1 MKRDTTI
8 SICKAIAI
16 ILMVMGHAEC
26 PQAISTFIY
35 EFHMPVF
42 FITAGYFF
50 SLKYIDDEAVFVKK
64 RLKGL
69 YIPFVKWSVFFL
81 IIHNWMFDIGL
92 LNEKYGNI
100 TGGVTHPYSFHQA
113 QQNLWNIITAMG
125 SYDQFLCGTF
135 WFFRGLLVGSI
146 VYLIVFKLL
155 DNLLRKTKRNADFR
169 TLAIP
174 IAVCLIMLLIGAW
187 KTGEGLKIVNLI
199 QGGYREIMG
208 TFFFGCGFLFRQLQQ
223 HYRVSLWSTLLCFGV
238 VLLFARLSPACLDW
252 RPSFRQF
259 ISFPLP
265 AVCGFLMIY
274 NVSSWLNRHNGIVKR
289 FLVYCGN
296 NTLYIFIFHIVS
308 FKLVSIIKI
317 VYYGLD
323 YQQIGCHLVIHDH
336 AKEDLF
342 WILYTIAGVGVP
354 LAWNYAYRKLKE
366 QAKSIIS

>member
-1 MKRDTTI
+1 
-8 SICKAIAI
+8 
-16 ILMVMGHAEC
+16 
-26 PQAISTFIY
+26 
-35 EFHMPVF
+35 
-42 FITAGYFF
+42 
-50 SLKYIDDEAVFVKK
+50 
-64 RLKGL
+64 
-69 YIPFVKWSVFFL
+69 
-81 IIHNWMFDIGL
+81 
-92 LNEKYGNI
+92 
-100 TGGVTHPYSFHQA
+100 
-113 QQNLWNIITAMG
+113 
-125 SYDQFLCGTF
+125 
-135 WFFRGLLVGSI
+135 
-146 VYLIVFKLL
+146 
-155 DNLLRKTKRNADFR
+155 
-169 TLAIP
+169 
-174 IAVCLIMLLIGAW
+174 
-187 KTGEGLKIVNLI
+187 
-199 QGGYREIMG
+199 
-208 TFFFGCGFLFRQLQQ
+208 
-223 HYRVSLWSTLLCFGV
+223 
-238 VLLFARLSPACLDW
+238 LSPACLDW